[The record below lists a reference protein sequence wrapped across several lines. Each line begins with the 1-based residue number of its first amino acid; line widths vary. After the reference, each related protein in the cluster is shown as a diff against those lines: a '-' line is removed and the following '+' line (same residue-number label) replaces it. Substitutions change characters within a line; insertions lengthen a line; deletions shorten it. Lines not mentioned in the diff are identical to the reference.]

1 MLKEKWGRVRNDF
14 VQLKEKGNL
23 SCVVKLSFVVEPSFV
38 VALSFVVETSFVVL
52 TFVAVFK
59 LYYIANGARVN

>member
-38 VALSFVVETSFVVL
+38 VALGFVVELCFVVA
-52 TFVAVFK
+52 F
-59 LYYIANGARVN
+59 

>member
-38 VALSFVVETSFVVL
+38 VALSFVVDVL

>member
-14 VQLKEKGNL
+14 VQLKEKGNM

-38 VALSFVVETSFVVL
+38 IEPNYVVEPSFVVL
-52 TFVAVFK
+52 TFVAVF
-59 LYYIANGARVN
+59 

>member
-14 VQLKEKGNL
+14 VRQKEKGNL

-38 VALSFVVETSFVVL
+38 VALGFVVEPSLVVL
-52 TFVAVFK
+52 TFVVVF
-59 LYYIANGARVN
+59 

>member
-38 VALSFVVETSFVVL
+38 VALGFVVESSLVVL
-52 TFVAVFK
+52 TFVVAF
-59 LYYIANGARVN
+59 

>member
-38 VALSFVVETSFVVL
+38 VALGFVVEPSLVVL
-52 TFVAVFK
+52 TFVVVF
-59 LYYIANGARVN
+59 

>member
-14 VQLKEKGNL
+14 VHLKEKGNL

-38 VALSFVVETSFVVL
+38 VALGFVVEPSLVVL
-52 TFVAVFK
+52 TFVVAF
-59 LYYIANGARVN
+59 

>member
-1 MLKEKWGRVRNDF
+1 MLKEKWGRARNDF

-23 SCVVKLSFVVEPSFV
+23 SCVVK
-38 VALSFVVETSFVVL
+38 LSFVVETSFVVL